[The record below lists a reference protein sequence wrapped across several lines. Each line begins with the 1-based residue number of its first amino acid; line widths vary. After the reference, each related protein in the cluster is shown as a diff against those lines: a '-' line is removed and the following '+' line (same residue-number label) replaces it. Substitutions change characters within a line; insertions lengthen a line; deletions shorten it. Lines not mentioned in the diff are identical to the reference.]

1 MPLKL
6 TEILVY
12 PVKSLAGISLQNS
25 EVKSLG
31 LIDDR
36 CLMLVDKNGLFISQ
50 RKFPQLA
57 LLTVRAV
64 AGQLVIVA
72 AGKVEL
78 VIDHTS
84 FSHSKINVRVWN
96 DDCDSF
102 VANNTINDWFS
113 QLLDK
118 QVYLVKYDFDFPRKS
133 DPHYSKSGDIVSF
146 ADGFP
151 LLLISNASLFDLNS
165 KLEEAVSMTNFRP
178 NLVIEGCSEYEEELW
193 EKIRIGENEFDL
205 VKKCSRCVLTTIDP
219 KTGTKSSSG
228 EPLKTLSSYRETAD
242 GVMFGMNLIPRNSG
256 RISVGDRI
264 EVIC

>member
-1 MPLKL
+1 MSLKL

-25 EVKSLG
+25 EVRPLG
-31 LIDDR
+31 LNDDR
-36 CLMLVDKNGLFISQ
+36 CLMLVDRNGLFVSQ

-57 LLTVRAV
+57 LLAVRV
-64 AGQLVIVA
+64 VIVA
-72 AGKVEL
+72 AGKAEL
-78 VIDHTS
+78 VIDQTS
-84 FSHSKINVRVWN
+84 FSHNKISVRVWN
-96 DDCDSF
+96 DDCVSF
-102 VANNTINDWFS
+102 VANRAINDWFS
-113 QLLDK
+113 QLLGQ
-118 QVYLVKYDFDFPRKS
+118 QVYLVKYDFEFPRKS
-133 DPHYSKSGDIVSF
+133 DPLYSRPGDVVSF

-151 LLLISNASLFDLNS
+151 LLLISNASLLDLNAR
-165 KLEEAVSMTNFRP
+165 LEEAVSMINFRP

-219 KTGTKSSSG
+219 KTGIKSSSG
-228 EPLKTLSSYRETAD
+228 EPLKTLSSYKETMD